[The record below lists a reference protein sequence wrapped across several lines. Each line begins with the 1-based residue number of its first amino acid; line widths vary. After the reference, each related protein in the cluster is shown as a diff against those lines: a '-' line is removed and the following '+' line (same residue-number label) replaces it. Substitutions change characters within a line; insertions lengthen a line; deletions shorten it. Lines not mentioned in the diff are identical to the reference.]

1 MAITREEVQHVARLA
16 RLSLQEAEA
25 ERLREQLSAILDYV
39 RQLDRLDT
47 RDVVPTSH
55 AIETGTPFRDDVVE
69 PFGDKEA
76 LLANAPDRL
85 NDFFRVPR
93 IIGRIGDRKGD
104 VRALNTPA
112 VGRAGA
118 DAGRGHRSGDLAGLV
133 IVGEAGH
140 GNQDLRH
147 SVSQAG

>member
-25 ERLREQLSAILDYV
+25 ERLRGQLSAILK
-39 RQLDRLDT
+39 QLDRLDT

-69 PFGDKEA
+69 PFGDREA

-85 NDFFRVPR
+85 NDCFRVPR
-93 IIGRIGDRKGD
+93 IIED
-104 VRALNTPA
+104 
-112 VGRAGA
+112 
-118 DAGRGHRSGDLAGLV
+118 
-133 IVGEAGH
+133 
-140 GNQDLRH
+140 
-147 SVSQAG
+147 